1 MRIKTV
7 ESLDSPVLIE
17 FVMRMIHKTTAAK
30 KFPIIGS
37 VTIENSNQWY
47 EIALD
52 FNTASIGAFIGS
64 AMTEWDI
71 TFYPQT
77 AHLTLEYIGMGKN
90 TYFGKIN
97 YAFKFLNHYGYFDF
111 HSHLSRCDVFG
122 RRIRFGLP
130 DESHHRRQLRNWTKS
145 MEIYQVRLE
154 NFSKNYKKR

>member
-7 ESLDSPVLIE
+7 ETLDSPVLIE
-17 FVMRMIHKTTAAK
+17 FVMRMVHKTTAAK

-37 VTIENSNQWY
+37 VTIENSDQWY

-77 AHLTLEYIGMGKN
+77 AHITLEYIGIGKKYLFWQN
-90 TYFGKIN
+90 KLRFLI
-97 YAFKFLNHYGYFDF
+97 FKPLWLLQF
-111 HSHLSRCDVFG
+111 SLSF
-122 RRIRFGLP
+122 
-130 DESHHRRQLRNWTKS
+130 KS
-145 MEIYQVRLE
+145 MRCIWSMHPFWSPRRVSSPTAA
-154 NFSKNYKKR
+154 SKLD

>member
-7 ESLDSPVLIE
+7 ESLESPVLIE
-17 FVMRMIHKTTAAK
+17 FVMRMVHKTTAAK

-64 AMTEWDI
+64 AMSEWDI

-77 AHLTLEYIGMGKN
+77 AHITLEYIGMVKN
-90 TYFGKIN
+90 TYFAMIN
-97 YAFKFLNHYGYFDF
+97 CVCLNF
-111 HSHLSRCDVFG
+111 
-122 RRIRFGLP
+122 
-130 DESHHRRQLRNWTKS
+130 
-145 MEIYQVRLE
+145 
-154 NFSKNYKKR
+154 